1 MVYRVMVAQQN
12 VDRITVFRMDPASG
26 HLAVE
31 QEYMLPGGPAPMAL
45 DPYHRWLV
53 VGLRAR
59 PGLALV
65 RLDPEVILAPE
76 PEIIPLPVDPC
87 YVSTDCTGRFALTA
101 YYAAGRCAVHRVRD
115 NGTLDP
121 ETIQWIQ
128 TEPHA
133 HCIRPDPANRFA
145 YLPQT
150 MPADRIQQF
159 AFDPESGRL
168 TPLVPPLA
176 PVQPGEGPRHYDYHP
191 TLNRVY
197 VSNEDGSSVS
207 AYSLDRDSGR
217 LSLLGTWSTL
227 PEGYSDRSTCAQI
240 HIDPQGCW
248 LYVSNRGHDSLA
260 IFAVDAA
267 SGFLSPA
274 GHRLTEPTPRA
285 FGIDPTGRFC
295 YVAGLGSDR
304 LAAYRLVRAT
314 GQLEPIA
321 TYPLGR
327 NPMWVLPMEMADPA

>member
-1 MVYRVMVAQQN
+1 MVYRVMVAQQD
-12 VDRITVFRMDPASG
+12 VDRITVFRMDPNSG
-26 HLAVE
+26 YLEVE
-31 QEYMLPGGPAPMAL
+31 LEYALPGGPAPMAL
-45 DPYHRWLV
+45 DPYNRWLV

-65 RLDPEVILAPE
+65 RLDSQTILAPK
-76 PEIIPLPVDPC
+76 PEIIALPVDPC
-87 YVSTDCTGRFALTA
+87 YVSTDRTGRFVLTA

-121 ETIQWIQ
+121 EAVQWIE

-133 HCIRPDPANRFA
+133 HCIRPDPGNRFA

-159 AFDPESGRL
+159 AFERESGRL
-168 TPLVPPLA
+168 APLAPPCA

-191 TLNRVY
+191 TLSRVY

-207 AYSLDRDSGR
+207 AFSLDRGTGQ
-217 LSLLGTWSTL
+217 LALLGTWSTL
-227 PEGYSDRSTCAQI
+227 PEGYAGRSTCAQI
-240 HIDPQGCW
+240 HIDPRGRW

-260 IFAVDAA
+260 IFAVDAV
-267 SGFLSPA
+267 SGMLSPA
-274 GHRLTEPTPRA
+274 GHRSTEPTPRA
-285 FGIDPTGRFC
+285 FGIDPTGSFV

-314 GQLEPIA
+314 GQLDEIA
-321 TYPLGR
+321 VYEVGR
-327 NPMWVLPMEMADPA
+327 NPMWVLPLEMPDPV